1 MNTYQIF
8 ALRFVPGYNDWDS
21 DDVLIKAD
29 SESEALQK
37 FNKLKWWTKGGVD
50 IRLVENSN

>member
-50 IRLVENSN
+50 IRLVETN